1 MLVGSPKAS
10 KKSAVAL
17 HVSAPALSRISFR
30 TLMVGQVS
38 RRKRRG
44 EEYILLGGVEEVEG
58 ATREKE
64 SY

>member
-1 MLVGSPKAS
+1 
-10 KKSAVAL
+10 
-17 HVSAPALSRISFR
+17 
-30 TLMVGQVS
+30 MVGQVS